1 MPVEF
6 SLENAL
12 REIKKRKAKL
22 VLVQLPEGLKTRAD
36 EILHEIE
43 QCTHARAILH
53 AEPCFGACDLA
64 EADAKILGADLVLHI
79 GHARIPNI
87 KSRSTVFAPVHY
99 RVSKKTIADLA
110 GKIKRKNFRSV
121 ALCATAQYVHILPF
135 LRKALARAGVK
146 AVIGKGGARIAERGQ
161 VLGCDCSAVRAV
173 EDKVEAVVFIGDG
186 MFHPLG
192 IYYGMKKS
200 MPVLLVN
207 PEGKVTVKALAQER
221 DKFIR
226 QRFGAI
232 ARAKSAGKFGII
244 MSSKHGQ
251 ARRALALRARELLE
265 AKGRTAL
272 LLSAGHVRED
282 CFAGM
287 GIDCFVSTACPRLAL
302 DDGLNWKKPVL
313 TFQELEIALGKRVPE
328 KYVFDMLG

>member
-1 MPVEF
+1 MPIEF
-6 SLENAL
+6 SLDNAL

-36 EILHEIE
+36 EILQEIE
-43 QCTHARAILH
+43 QCTSAKAVLH

-64 EADAKILGADLVLHI
+64 EADAKALGADLVLHM

-87 KSRSTVFAPVHY
+87 KSALTIFVPVRY
-99 RVSKKTIADLA
+99 GVGKKTLENVAQ
-110 GKIKRKNFRSV
+110 KIKKQKFGKV
-121 ALCATAQYVHILPF
+121 ALCATVQYVHILPL
-135 LRKALARAGVK
+135 LRKALARADVK
-146 AVIGKGGARIAERGQ
+146 AFIGKGGARIAEKGQ

-173 EDKVEAVVFIGDG
+173 EERADAIVFVGDG

-244 MSSKHGQ
+244 MSSKAGQ
-251 ARRALALRARELLE
+251 ARRALALRTRELLE
-265 AKGRTAL
+265 AKGRKAI

-282 CFAGM
+282 YFAGM

-302 DDGLNWKKPVL
+302 DDGLNWKKPVI
-313 TFQELEIALGKRVPE
+313 TFPELEIVLGKRAPE
-328 KYVFDMLG
+328 KYEFDMLG